1 MPFSSDMVDGSML
14 GYLNDILEENYSNS
28 SYIREFGPS
37 VIYVASVGVG
47 CQSNSGC
54 RNETEAKGI
63 CVVKKQVINRG
74 VSWII

>member
-14 GYLNDILEENYSNS
+14 GYLNIDDILEENYSNS

-37 VIYVASVGVG
+37 VIYVASVGVD

-63 CVVKKQVINRG
+63 CVYKKQV
-74 VSWII
+74 